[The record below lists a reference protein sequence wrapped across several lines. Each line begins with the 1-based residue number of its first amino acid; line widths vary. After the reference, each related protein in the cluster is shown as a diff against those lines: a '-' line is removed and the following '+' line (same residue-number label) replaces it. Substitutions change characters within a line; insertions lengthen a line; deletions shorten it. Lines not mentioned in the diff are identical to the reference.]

1 MGGFKMTLND
11 FLKRVSDKDRDK
23 MMIFKEGEG
32 WSNINIKITEHD
44 IIITCDENE
53 IFSSDK

>member
-1 MGGFKMTLND
+1 MTLND
-11 FLKRVSDKDRDK
+11 FLKRVSDGDRDK
-23 MMIFKEGEG
+23 MMIFREGGG
-32 WSNINIKITEHD
+32 WSNINVEVKEHE